1 MSSISTVI
9 LRNKWQWLFYTK
21 SLTATVLIHSQW
33 RWLGF
38 LYTASNGE
46 CFMQSHCRRPF
57 SIQSQWRRLFL
68 HNKHIILHVNH
79 GCLELIK
86 MSILVKQKQKRLD
99 IYIFELFSLSH
110 NINMDCKWDTRLSI
124 FNKASLNNCSQY
136 FINSLIYLD
145 LRVSNTSDKFL
156 RVRSFKWMLYK
167 CLFDKHFIIT
177 FKLFVLPI
185 FNECTRWELLPLL
198 VWYAPHYHF

>member
-68 HNKHIILHVNH
+68 HNKHLYNIHLKLRTLKNLSDVFDT
-79 GCLELIK
+79 LRSRYIK
-86 MSILVKQKQKRLD
+86 LFIKYCEQLFKLALLKIDNLV
-99 IYIFELFSLSH
+99 SH
-110 NINMDCKWDTRLSI
+110 LQSI
-124 FNKASLNNCSQY
+124 FILWDKENNSNMYISNLFCFFFTKILI
-136 FINSLIYLD
+136 FINSRQPWFTCRIMT
-145 LRVSNTSDKFL
+145 NK
-156 RVRSFKWMLYK
+156 
-167 CLFDKHFIIT
+167 
-177 FKLFVLPI
+177 
-185 FNECTRWELLPLL
+185 
-198 VWYAPHYHF
+198 